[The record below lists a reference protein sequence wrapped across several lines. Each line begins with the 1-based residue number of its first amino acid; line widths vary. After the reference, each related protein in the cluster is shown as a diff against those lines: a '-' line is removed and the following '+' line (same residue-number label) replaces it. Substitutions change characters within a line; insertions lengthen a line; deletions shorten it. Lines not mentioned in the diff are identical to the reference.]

1 LRHGL
6 IRVDVSKCIYYKK
19 YKRFAG
25 KGMFMNDTEIMEKIH
40 QCNFELL
47 SEIKRICEKYD
58 IQFFLH
64 GGTLLGSVRHQDFI
78 PWDDDVDIIFLRQD
92 YEKFIRVVA
101 KELPENMEFL
111 DYNNYPQFFDFIAKI
126 SNKNLTYKTTYGHE
140 DFYEHRYSHPSV
152 DLFVLD
158 RVGKHHGLQL
168 AIMKILYA
176 FAMGHRKTVDLDKY
190 KGAAKIGAVI
200 LPAIG
205 KLIPLKTIC
214 KQYRYIATLAN
225 PKEDSSGFAITD
237 KVYISN
243 EQQHPH
249 YWGLCYDMTSYQL
262 GTTKTIRG
270 LELQVPSGYDA
281 TMSVIYG
288 DYMKLPPESQRV
300 CQHVE
305 LE

>member
-1 LRHGL
+1 
-6 IRVDVSKCIYYKK
+6 
-19 YKRFAG
+19 
-25 KGMFMNDTEIMEKIH
+25 MFMNDTEIMEKIH

-262 GTTKTIRG
+262 GTTKTMRG

>member
-1 LRHGL
+1 
-6 IRVDVSKCIYYKK
+6 
-19 YKRFAG
+19 
-25 KGMFMNDTEIMEKIH
+25 MNDTEIMEKIH

-126 SNKNLTYKTTYGHE
+126 SNKNLTYKTTYGYE

>member
-1 LRHGL
+1 
-6 IRVDVSKCIYYKK
+6 
-19 YKRFAG
+19 
-25 KGMFMNDTEIMEKIH
+25 MNDTEIMEKIH

-176 FAMGHRKTVDLDKY
+176 FAMGHRKTLDLDKY

-225 PKEDSSGFAITD
+225 PKEDSSGFDITD

>member
-1 LRHGL
+1 MRHGL

-92 YEKFIRVVA
+92 YEIFIRVVA

-225 PKEDSSGFAITD
+225 PKEDSSGFDITD

-249 YWGLCYDMTSYQL
+249 YWGLSYDMTSYQL

-300 CQHVE
+300 CQQGE

>member
-1 LRHGL
+1 MRHGL

>member
-1 LRHGL
+1 
-6 IRVDVSKCIYYKK
+6 
-19 YKRFAG
+19 
-25 KGMFMNDTEIMEKIH
+25 MNDTEIMEKIH

-262 GTTKTIRG
+262 GTTKTMRG

>member
-1 LRHGL
+1 
-6 IRVDVSKCIYYKK
+6 
-19 YKRFAG
+19 
-25 KGMFMNDTEIMEKIH
+25 MNDTEIMEKIH

>member
-1 LRHGL
+1 
-6 IRVDVSKCIYYKK
+6 
-19 YKRFAG
+19 
-25 KGMFMNDTEIMEKIH
+25 MNDTEIMEKIH

-205 KLIPLKTIC
+205 KLISLKTIC
-214 KQYRYIATLAN
+214 KQYRYIATMAN

>member
-1 LRHGL
+1 MRHGL

-262 GTTKTIRG
+262 GTTKTMRG

>member
-1 LRHGL
+1 
-6 IRVDVSKCIYYKK
+6 
-19 YKRFAG
+19 
-25 KGMFMNDTEIMEKIH
+25 MNDTEIMEKIH

-225 PKEDSSGFAITD
+225 PKEDSSSFAITD

-262 GTTKTIRG
+262 GTTKTMRG

>member
-1 LRHGL
+1 
-6 IRVDVSKCIYYKK
+6 
-19 YKRFAG
+19 
-25 KGMFMNDTEIMEKIH
+25 MNDTEIMEKIH

-101 KELPENMEFL
+101 KELPENMDFL

-214 KQYRYIATLAN
+214 KQYRYIATMAN

>member
-1 LRHGL
+1 
-6 IRVDVSKCIYYKK
+6 
-19 YKRFAG
+19 
-25 KGMFMNDTEIMEKIH
+25 MNDTEIMEKIH

-190 KGAAKIGAVI
+190 KGTAKIGAVI

-225 PKEDSSGFAITD
+225 PKEDSSGFDITD

-262 GTTKTIRG
+262 GTTKTMRG